1 MILTDDRTGA
11 ACKIIRHSSGL
22 EIRVME
28 MPAFKTAAA
37 QFAARFGS
45 QCVSFR
51 ASPGAPVTEVP
62 FGIAHYLEHK
72 LFENPED
79 DASALFAALGAFDN
93 AYTDSDRTV
102 YYFQTDRAFPEA
114 LRVLLQFV
122 QSPYFTEENVEQ
134 ERGIIAQELQEALD
148 DPADCLMMQLLEGMY
163 HSHPVRVHVLGTQS
177 SIRQITP
184 EQLRLCWES
193 FYNLH
198 NMVLC
203 CAGNI
208 RAEDVLR
215 VADEVLLP
223 APEMC
228 AQAIL
233 PEEPEGVRAR
243 RMQRSMAV
251 GKTQFML
258 GFKSAPAA
266 GNLRLRETLL
276 CSIVAELLTGDT
288 SPLYQRLLNAGLL
301 NDTFATDCLSGE
313 GWFAVTA
320 EGESDDPDAVCEA
333 ICAEIARA
341 KAEGLDDKRFTVCK
355 KAAYGDAILG
365 LNNPEAAADAMTD
378 AFMIGADT
386 PFART
391 QILAELTLQ
400 DAQTCLLNRFD
411 PERMTLSVIE
421 PDNKRKEEF

>member
-11 ACKIIRHSSGL
+11 SCSIIRHSSGL
-22 EIRVME
+22 EIRIME

-51 ASPGAPVTEVP
+51 VSPDAPVTNVP
-62 FGIAHYLEHK
+62 FGIAHYTEHK
-72 LFENPED
+72 LFENADE

-148 DPADCLMMQLLEGMY
+148 DPADCLMMQLLAGMY
-163 HSHPVRVHVLGTQS
+163 HSHPVRVHVLGTQE

-184 EQLRLCWES
+184 EQMQQCWES

-208 RAEDVLR
+208 KAEDVLR
-215 VADEVLLP
+215 AADEILLP
-223 APEMC
+223 APPMQ
-228 AQAIL
+228 AQMIL
-233 PEEPEGVRAR
+233 PPEPESVRTR
-243 RMQRSMAV
+243 RVQCSMAV

-258 GFKSAPAA
+258 GFKSTPAEGLA
-266 GNLRLRETLL
+266 RLRETLL
-276 CSIVAELLTGDT
+276 CSIVAELLAGDT
-288 SPLYQRLLNAGLL
+288 SPLYQRLLSEGLL
-301 NDTFATDCLSGE
+301 NDTFATDCLSGD

-341 KAEGLDDKRFTVCK
+341 KAEGLDAERFSICK
-355 KAAYGDAILG
+355 KSAYGDAVLG

-391 QILAELTLQ
+391 QILAELTLR
-400 DAQTCLLNRFD
+400 DAQLCLKTRFD
-411 PERMTLSVIE
+411 PDRMTLSVIE
-421 PDNKRKEEF
+421 PARS

>member
-11 ACKIIRHSSGL
+11 ECKIIRHSSGL

-28 MPAFKTAAA
+28 MPAFQTAAA
-37 QFAARFGS
+37 QFAVRFGS

-51 ASPGAPVTEVP
+51 VSPEAPVTDVP

-79 DASALFAALGAFDN
+79 DASALFASLGAFDN

-102 YYFQTDRAFPEA
+102 YYFQTDRAFSEA

-122 QSPYFTEENVEQ
+122 QNPYFTKENVAQ

-148 DPADCLMMQLLEGMY
+148 DPADCLMMQLLAGMY
-163 HSHPVRVHVLGTQS
+163 HGHPVRVHVLGTQE
-177 SIRQITP
+177 SIRQISP
-184 EQLRLCWES
+184 AMLHRCWES

-208 RAEDVLR
+208 KTEDVLR
-215 VADEVLLP
+215 IADGVLRP
-223 APEMC
+223 AEPMR
-228 AQAIL
+228 AQVIL
-233 PEEPEGVRAR
+233 PQEPENVRTR
-243 RMQRSMAV
+243 RVSCSMAV

-258 GFKSAPAA
+258 GFKSASAF
-266 GNLRLRETLL
+266 GMTRLREMLL

-288 SPLYQRLLNAGLL
+288 SPLYHRLLGAGLL
-301 NDTFATDCLSGE
+301 NDTFATDCLAGD

-320 EGESDDPDAVCEA
+320 EGESDEPDAVCAA
-333 ICAEIARA
+333 ICEEIARA
-341 KAEGLDDKRFTVCK
+341 KAEGLDAERFSICK

-378 AFMIGADT
+378 AFIIGVDT

-391 QILAELTLQ
+391 QILAELTLA
-400 DAQTCLLNRFD
+400 DAQNCLQTRFD
-411 PERMTLSVIE
+411 PERLTLSVIE
-421 PDNKRKEEF
+421 PKK